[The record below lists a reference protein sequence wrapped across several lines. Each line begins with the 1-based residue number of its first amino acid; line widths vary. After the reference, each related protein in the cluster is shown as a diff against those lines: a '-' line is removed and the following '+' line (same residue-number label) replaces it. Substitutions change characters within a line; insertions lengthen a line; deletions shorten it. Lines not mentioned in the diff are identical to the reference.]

1 MSIAKLLDM
10 FPMNRQ
16 HARSLYR
23 HFSKKILRN
32 NGIGH
37 YEPSIIYS
45 KEDATSTIELIDL
58 MADAVKIAAH
68 TNLGCGKLNLP
79 DSQFLNVFP
88 GEHYRLLNA
97 IVRASESKKIVE
109 IGTATGLSALAMQ
122 ESVPDVSVITYDI
135 FEWDKFPTHF
145 DKTDL
150 DGIRMKQ
157 VIGNLSGDV
166 FFKQNFN
173 VLNNA
178 DIIFMDA
185 PKDDIFE
192 YKMAQKLST
201 LTRKE
206 FRLLIIDDIQFVNM
220 IDFWRS
226 IESPK
231 IDMTSFGHWSG
242 TGVVDISD
250 GLRYRDYIN

>member
-1 MSIAKLLDM
+1 M
-10 FPMNRQ
+10 FPINRQ

-23 HFSKKILRN
+23 HFSQKILRN

-45 KEDATSTIELIDL
+45 KEDVNTTVDLIDL

-68 TNLGCGKLNLP
+68 TKLVCGKLGLP
-79 DSQFLNVFP
+79 DSQFLNIFP

-122 ESVPDVSVITYDI
+122 ESVTDVSVITYDI
-135 FEWDKFPTHF
+135 VEWDKFPTHF

-150 DGIRMKQ
+150 DGIRMRQ
-157 VIGNLSGDV
+157 IIGDLSEDV
-166 FFKQNFN
+166 FFEQNYN
-173 VLNNA
+173 ILNKA

-185 PKDDIFE
+185 PKDDVFE
-192 YKMAQKLST
+192 YKMANKLST
-201 LTRKE
+201 LTKKD
-206 FRLLIIDDIQFVNM
+206 FRLLVIDDIQFVNM

-226 IESPK
+226 ISSPK

-250 GLRYRDYIN
+250 GFQIKH

>member
-1 MSIAKLLDM
+1 MIPLNLFNFLPISR
-10 FPMNRQ
+10 NR
-16 HARSLYR
+16 ARSLYR
-23 HFSKKILRN
+23 FLSRKILRN
-32 NGIGH
+32 RNIGH

-45 KEDATSTIELIDL
+45 KEDANPTIALIDL
-58 MADAVKIAAH
+58 MVDALKITARS
-68 TNLGCGKLNLP
+68 NLTCGKMDLP

-97 IVRASESKKIVE
+97 IVKASNSKKIVE

-122 ESVPDVSVITYDI
+122 VSIADISVITYDI
-135 FEWDKFPTHF
+135 IEWDKFQTHF
-145 DKTDL
+145 DKADFEGTRIRQIIGDL
-150 DGIRMKQ
+150 SDDI
-157 VIGNLSGDV
+157 
-166 FFKQNFN
+166 FFNYN
-173 VLNNA
+173 YDILNDA

-192 YKMAQKLST
+192 YKMAHKLST
-201 LTRKE
+201 LTKKP

-226 IESPK
+226 ITSPK

-242 TGVVDISD
+242 TGVVDISE
-250 GLRYRDYIN
+250 GLKLKKA